1 MYDLWAIEIKRFLQS
16 IAKIYPIP
24 KSPTFYDSSL
34 NAVGIDLGT
43 TRSCT
48 AVNKN
53 GKIDVIAIDNS
64 DRPLPSFVG
73 YEEGLPICGS
83 HVARRMPNYSKHAVF
98 DVKRIIGKPY
108 ESVVIDPFW
117 PFKVIKDGYDVKI
130 KTLNSKNNDIFL
142 SPEEISAVLLKHM
155 KLKAEEYKQAVLK
168 EAVITVPVAFNQNQ
182 IDATLEAAALA
193 GWETIHILPEPIAA
207 CFTYASENEIP
218 ANSNVM
224 LFDFGGGTLDICIVR
239 IENEHLQIL
248 KSCGDLY
255 LGGRNFDTLLMNH
268 SMLILEKIHNIDIR
282 NNNYRKYKL
291 LLDVGDF
298 HPDIDATIPI
308 TRQTF
313 KELSQEILVRL
324 NAKVRETLDS
334 INFTPDQINYV
345 LQVGGGCRMAM
356 VKELLRDIF
365 PNSQHRSTVDPD
377 WAVAYGASLYCCHLM
392 TETV

>member
-1 MYDLWAIEIKRFLQS
+1 MKPTEIDHVLFVGGSCRMPMVAQMLQKIFPDATKFSKIVNLEEVVAVGAAMYAAACTEASYNHIITRLIHQQPIEMLNDVVILEFESNHFNKIPLRTADFNLAFARAGVGNYS

-73 YEEGLPICGS
+73 YEEGLPTCGS
-83 HVARRMPNYSKHAVF
+83 HVARRMPNFSKHAVF

-117 PFKVIKDGYDVKI
+117 PFKVIKD
-130 KTLNSKNNDIFL
+130 
-142 SPEEISAVLLKHM
+142 
-155 KLKAEEYKQAVLK
+155 
-168 EAVITVPVAFNQNQ
+168 
-182 IDATLEAAALA
+182 
-193 GWETIHILPEPIAA
+193 
-207 CFTYASENEIP
+207 
-218 ANSNVM
+218 
-224 LFDFGGGTLDICIVR
+224 
-239 IENEHLQIL
+239 
-248 KSCGDLY
+248 
-255 LGGRNFDTLLMNH
+255 
-268 SMLILEKIHNIDIR
+268 
-282 NNNYRKYKL
+282 

-365 PNSQHRSTVDPD
+365 PNSHHRSTVDPD

-392 TETV
+392 TECHQMTAE